1 MEPQV
6 TVRTIQIMHKATP
19 KRVKLPVLL
28 AASVLCAYITLADL
42 GVSIAMGQL
51 ANRLEFVGVGVP
63 LDKSTGVDDGAVL
76 AVHFMG
82 DTHGNLDTC
91 G

>member
-1 MEPQV
+1 
-6 TVRTIQIMHKATP
+6 MHKSIS

-28 AASVLCAYITLADL
+28 AAFVLCSYLAMTDP
-42 GVSIAMGQL
+42 GVSIARGQL
-51 ANRLEFVGVGVP
+51 TNRLEFVGVGVP
-63 LDKSTGVDDGAVL
+63 LDKSTGTDDGAVF

>member
-1 MEPQV
+1 MQNKP
-6 TVRTIQIMHKATP
+6 TS

-28 AASVLCAYITLADL
+28 VGALLCSYVTLADL
-42 GVSIAMGQL
+42 GVGAQGQL
-51 ANRLEFVGVGVP
+51 ANRLEFVGIGVP

>member
-1 MEPQV
+1 MQN
-6 TVRTIQIMHKATP
+6 KATS

-28 AASVLCAYITLADL
+28 IGALLCCYDGLAGL
-42 GVSIAMGQL
+42 GVKAAHGQL

-63 LDKSTGVDDGAVL
+63 LDTSTGVDDGAVL

>member
-1 MEPQV
+1 MQNRP
-6 TVRTIQIMHKATP
+6 ISNG
-19 KRVKLPVLL
+19 VKLPVLL
-28 AASVLCAYITLADL
+28 IAALLCSYVTLTDL
-42 GVSIAMGQL
+42 RIGAAQGQS

>member
-1 MEPQV
+1 MQN
-6 TVRTIQIMHKATP
+6 KATS
-19 KRVKLPVLL
+19 KRVKLPVLFV
-28 AASVLCAYITLADL
+28 AALLSSYTLLADL
-42 GVSIAMGQL
+42 GIGAAQGQL
-51 ANRLEFVGVGVP
+51 GNRLELVGVGVP

>member
-1 MEPQV
+1 MQNKP
-6 TVRTIQIMHKATP
+6 IS
-19 KRVKLPVLL
+19 KRAKLPILL
-28 AASVLCAYITLADL
+28 VGALLCSYVTLADL
-42 GVSIAMGQL
+42 GVGATQGQL
-51 ANRLEFVGVGVP
+51 ANRLELVGIGVP

-76 AVHFMG
+76 AVHFIG